1 MGARAERLAL
11 RLSAGAALLVLLL
24 STRAAHA
31 SSSTPDGVSRAALCL
46 AVILLAANLGGH
58 LAVRTGQVAVLGEL
72 LAGVMLGNAPG
83 FDVLRWIRE
92 DPSIDMFARFGALLL
107 LFDVGLELTVRE
119 VATTGRS
126 ALLVAVLG
134 TVASF
139 LCGTLAS
146 LLLRAGASTYSHVLI
161 GAALTATSVGITAR
175 VLRDLNKTR
184 SPAGRTILGAALID
198 DVLGLIVLTLV
209 TGWISAAGARGG
221 VSIVAVSW
229 LIVKAA
235 AFFIAAFVIGRL
247 MAPALFAITA
257 KLKTSGAQ
265 LALGL
270 SLCFVHA
277 WVADAIGLAPIVGA
291 FTAGLI
297 LEDVHS
303 ERFVARGERSL
314 RELVEPVSS
323 FLVPV
328 FFVVMGS
335 RVELRAL
342 ANGPALALAAALTV
356 AAVLGKVACAAAAS
370 RGQRLCIATGMIPR
384 GEVTLIYASFGVSAI
399 AGGRTI
405 LDAAAY
411 SALVLVVIA
420 TTLLTPAALRWTFA
434 RSEAT
439 AVMEASRAR

>member
-1 MGARAERLAL
+1 MGARADRLAL
-11 RLSAGAALLVLLL
+11 RLSSGAALLVLLF
-24 STRAAHA
+24 STRAVHA
-31 SSSTPDGVSRAALCL
+31 SWSTPDRVSSAALGL
-46 AVILLAANLGGH
+46 AIILPVAKLGGH
-58 LAVRTGQVAVLGEL
+58 LAVRAGQVAVLGEL
-72 LAGVMLGNAPG
+72 LAGVVLGNAPG
-83 FDVLRWIRE
+83 FDMLRWIRG
-92 DPSIDMFARFGALLL
+92 DPSIDMFARLGALLL

-119 VATTGRS
+119 VATTGRA
-126 ALLVAVLG
+126 ALSVAVLG
-134 TVASF
+134 TVASL

-146 LLLRAGASTYSHVLI
+146 LLVRAGASTYSHVLI

-184 SPAGRTILGAALID
+184 SPAGRTILGAAVID

-209 TGWISAAGARGG
+209 TGWISAAGAGGG
-221 VSIVAVSW
+221 VSVVAVTW
-229 LIVKAA
+229 LIFKAA
-235 AFFIAAFVIGRL
+235 AFFTAAFLLGTR
-247 MAPALFAITA
+247 MAPSLFAFTA
-257 KLKTSGAQ
+257 KLRTSGAQ

-328 FFVVMGS
+328 FFVLLGS
-335 RVELRAL
+335 RVELRTL
-342 ANGPALALAAALTV
+342 MSGPALALAAAAV
-356 AAVLGKVACAAAAS
+356 AAAVLGKVACAAAPPRS
-370 RGQRLCIATGMIPR
+370 QRLCIATGMIPR
-384 GEVTLIYASFGVSAI
+384 GEVTLIYASFGVSTV
-399 AGGRTI
+399 AGGKHI

-411 SALVLVVIA
+411 SALVFVVIA
-420 TTLLTPAALRWTFA
+420 TTLLTPGALRWTFA
-434 RSEAT
+434 RSEGA
-439 AVMEASRAR
+439 AVMEA